1 MFNHTI
7 EYAFILEMNIC
18 LHYVPFSLC
27 LVVKRSIKFDNQQQQ
42 KPAVAAAIITTATA
56 TKKNKKRRYCWKER
70 FQLQQKD

>member
-7 EYAFILEMNIC
+7 EYAFILEITIC

-27 LVVKRSIKFDNQQQQ
+27 LVVKRSIKFDNQQQ

-70 FQLQQKD
+70 LQLQQKD

>member
-7 EYAFILEMNIC
+7 EYAFILEITIC

-27 LVVKRSIKFDNQQQQ
+27 LVGKRSIKFDNQQQ

-56 TKKNKKRRYCWKER
+56 TKKNEKRRYCWKER
-70 FQLQQKD
+70 LQLQQKD